1 MRFDDTNSK
10 LIPENNT
17 EYWLVKEIEI
27 VDKLCLKIC
36 GKDSEMKSFH
46 KKFFLKTNIALLKTL
61 GFIKPDADQQA
72 LDAPPKLAEYLI
84 YLFFPRKDRE
94 AILGDLEED
103 FHEVHKKFGLRQAR
117 LQYWAQVFRSLWP
130 IIRAL
135 LANIIVLSLK
145 KLRATS

>member
-1 MRFDDTNSK
+1 MLFDKNSSK
-10 LIPENNT
+10 FIPENNT

-36 GKDSEMKSFH
+36 GNNREMKNFH
-46 KKFFLKTNIALLKTL
+46 TKFFIRINIAILNKL
-61 GFIKPDADQQA
+61 GFIETDADPQD
-72 LDAPPKLAEYLI
+72 LVTPPKLAEYLI

-135 LANIIVLSLK
+135 IANIIVLSLK